1 LINLSLEEGQDYR
14 ELPKIIAI
22 NIINFDFLNTAN
34 FHTIFRLREDKEH
47 EIILTD
53 SLEIHFINMVKWRS
67 MVNKNY
73 TPAPLDMWLAWLDK
87 MKKPELAEEAIM
99 RDNRIA
105 AAEACLEQLKNDKEL
120 MYIIE
125 MREKAR
131 RDWSS
136 GINYAHDEGRAEG
149 EIETRIETA
158 RNALAE
164 GLSHEKIHKI
174 TGLSI
179 EEIAKL

>member
-1 LINLSLEEGQDYR
+1 
-14 ELPKIIAI
+14 
-22 NIINFDFLNTAN
+22 
-34 FHTIFRLREDKEH
+34 
-47 EIILTD
+47 
-53 SLEIHFINMVKWRS
+53 M
-67 MVNKNY
+67 
-73 TPAPLDMWLAWLDK
+73 K
-87 MKKPELAEEAIM
+87 MPELAEEAIQ

-125 MREKAR
+125 MREKAK

-136 GINYAHDEGRAEG
+136 GINYARDEGRAEG
-149 EIETRIETA
+149 EIIGRAEGLIEGEAKGHAEGLTEGHIETA

-164 GLSHEKIHKI
+164 GLPHEMIQKI

-179 EEIAKL
+179 EEITKL